1 MTSNFDRT
9 SDYYI
14 YFENPAKF
22 QKEEPTLYNKVLSQ
36 IKIEPHAAIYLYHTP
51 EDYAKFSV
59 KEGYYVG
66 DVSDSPLDF
75 TEFIDYPKLAKYFL
89 SVSDKGVFYYD
100 ESSNKFVEVLN

>member
-1 MTSNFDRT
+1 MTSSFNHT

-14 YFENPAKF
+14 YFENPSEF
-22 QKEEPTLYNKVLSQ
+22 QKQEPMLYDRVLNQ
-36 IKIEPHAAIYLYHTP
+36 IKIEPHAAIYLYPTP

-75 TEFIDYPKLAKYFL
+75 TEFIDYTKLAKYFL
-89 SVSDKGVFYYD
+89 SVSDKDSFYYD
-100 ESSNKFVEVLN
+100 EQSNKYVEVLN